1 MATFQ
6 QPAEAW
12 GQPNKFPFAAMRLSL
27 IVAMSENRVIG
38 RNGQLPWRLSAD
50 LRRFKRLTMGHH
62 IIMGRRTFESIGRLL
77 PGRTM
82 VVVTRQTDYQA
93 GEAMVAH
100 GVEEALRLAAGD
112 EQAFI
117 IGGGEVYRQTLP
129 AVDRIYMTLVH
140 TQVQG
145 DAFFPEL
152 QLDDWQPV
160 EQSQHPADEGN
171 EYEYS
176 FLVYDRAGD

>member
-1 MATFQ
+1 
-6 QPAEAW
+6 
-12 GQPNKFPFAAMRLSL
+12 MRISL

-38 RNGQLPWRLSAD
+38 RDGQLPWRLSAD

-62 IIMGRRTFESIGRLL
+62 IIMGRRTFESIGRTL

-82 VVVTRQTDYQA
+82 VVVTRQTDYSA
-93 GEAMVAH
+93 GEALVAH
-100 GVEEALRLAAGD
+100 DMEEALRLASSD

-117 IGGGEVYRQTLP
+117 IGGSGVYRQALGV
-129 AVDRIYMTLVH
+129 VDRIYMTQVH
-140 TQVQG
+140 AQIHG
-145 DAFFPEL
+145 DVVFPEL
-152 QLDDWQPV
+152 QLDEWQLV
-160 EQSQHPADEGN
+160 EQSRHSADVQN